1 MGARYPDQLGGHK
14 PCVPV
19 VVVAGL
25 SPFGTAFVL
34 PRRWSLVSLV
44 GTGPP
49 MTYPRGEFCRSG
61 RESVMAID

>member
-1 MGARYPDQLGGHK
+1 MRGCCLGQVGRHK

-49 MTYPRGEFCRSG
+49 MTYPRGELVGAAGGVSWQ
-61 RESVMAID
+61 